1 MLLNSL
7 EHLAYRIAGLSA
19 VIYAAE
25 KTNILKNIISGN
37 DNDGIVAL
45 KTSALLSGSEFL
57 SDQLLSTVTN
67 VRVPSLYNS
76 VSQFGI
82 SFVVNAL
89 IIFTMDK
96 LNLDEI
102 ILKKN
107 SSEEMKAVQFGVF
120 FVIVQEISYRLVNL
134 YLSKY

>member
-7 EHLAYRIAGLSA
+7 EHLAYRVAGLSA

-25 KTNILKNIISGN
+25 KTNIMKSFINGG
-37 DNDGIVAL
+37 DNDAIVAL

-67 VRVPSLYNS
+67 VRVPTLYNS
-76 VSQFGI
+76 VSQFGV

-96 LNLDEI
+96 LNLDELI
-102 ILKKN
+102 IKSG
-107 SSEEMKAVQFGVF
+107 SSEEMKAVQFGIF